1 MRSAPMW
8 LRLSWF
14 ALKRYF
20 VAALF
25 LLFADPLH
33 SAQSEPRVVR
43 IGILA
48 FRGNEEAQSFWS
60 PTLSQLQR
68 AMPDHRFELVPG
80 SAPFLTA
87 AVANQRLD
95 FLITNPG
102 HFLELKVDY
111 SVVAIATEQRMDGTP
126 SSESVAATVV
136 VPAESDILQ
145 LSDFKA
151 KRLAAVSS
159 DAFGYRAALREFLAR
174 GVDPATDSQLLFV
187 GFPVEG
193 VLKAIT
199 SGRAD
204 GGVIRACL
212 LEDLIQQGAIDPSS
226 FRVVGRLQSGLLK
239 CQISTRLY
247 PGWAFVKVAQTPAI
261 LSAAVA
267 SKLLA
272 LQPSEGE
279 VAWTAPEDYG
289 PVQDLYRTLKI
300 GPYAPFARLGMLDF
314 LWQNRIAGAFILM
327 AALWWI
333 VHAMRVSHLLR
344 KRTAELAF
352 AYEAARVRGEQIEH
366 AQRLSL
372 MGEMASSLA
381 HEINQPLAVISM
393 AAQNAQIALER
404 DPANVAYLQKALDR
418 IVEFTARASG
428 IIDNM
433 RNFGHQ
439 DTQAAEA
446 IQLSDAVAETV
457 KIFQARLTQEGVVAV
472 LDVPPNLPPVRM
484 PPVPF
489 QQVLI
494 NMLGNACDAYRS
506 ANETATEVRDIRID
520 GQVVN
525 RSVRLRVQD
534 RAGGV
539 PPSLIDRIFEPFF
552 TTKGKKRGTGL
563 GLSICY
569 AIVRQAGGTLS
580 VHNEN
585 GGAVFEITLPIDGE
599 AAGQDAHSQESL
611 V

>member
-381 HEINQPLAVISM
+381 HEINQPLAAILSYARGCERRMSAGTDLESIKTGVERIAVQAERAGAIVRRMRDFVQKKPSVQEPIDLTEIVRDALLLFEPTAQSRNISVEARTPDGACRVYADRLQIEEVLLNLM
-393 AAQNAQIALER
+393 QNALEAIVER
-404 DPANVAYLQKALDR
+404 DEGHICVSLEQLD
-418 IVEFTARASG
+418 
-428 IIDNM
+428 
-433 RNFGHQ
+433 H
-439 DTQAAEA
+439 
-446 IQLSDAVAETV
+446 
-457 KIFQARLTQEGVVAV
+457 K
-472 LDVPPNLPPVRM
+472 
-484 PPVPF
+484 
-489 QQVLI
+489 
-494 NMLGNACDAYRS
+494 
-506 ANETATEVRDIRID
+506 
-520 GQVVN
+520 
-525 RSVRLRVQD
+525 LRVGVTD
-534 RAGGV
+534 NGGGV
-539 PPSLIDRIFEPFF
+539 APGSIPLLFDAFF
-552 TTKGKKRGTGL
+552 TTKANGLGL
-563 GLSICY
+563 GLSISLT
-569 AIVRQAGGTLS
+569 IVEAHGGHLGVETDQP
-580 VHNEN
+580 
-585 GGAVFEITLPIDGE
+585 GQTTFWFTLPCLE
-599 AAGQDAHSQESL
+599 E
-611 V
+611 

>member
-80 SAPFLTA
+80 SAPFLPT

-381 HEINQPLAVISM
+381 HEINQPLAAILSYARGCERRISAGTDLETIKTGVERIAVQAERAGAIVRRM
-393 AAQNAQIALER
+393 RDFVQKKPSVQEPIDLTEIVRDALLLFEPTAQSRNISVEARTPDGACRVYADRLQIEEVLLNLMQNALEAIVER
-404 DPANVAYLQKALDR
+404 DEGHIGVSLEQLD
-418 IVEFTARASG
+418 
-428 IIDNM
+428 
-433 RNFGHQ
+433 H
-439 DTQAAEA
+439 
-446 IQLSDAVAETV
+446 
-457 KIFQARLTQEGVVAV
+457 K
-472 LDVPPNLPPVRM
+472 
-484 PPVPF
+484 
-489 QQVLI
+489 
-494 NMLGNACDAYRS
+494 
-506 ANETATEVRDIRID
+506 
-520 GQVVN
+520 
-525 RSVRLRVQD
+525 LRVGVTD
-534 RAGGV
+534 NGGGV
-539 PPSLIDRIFEPFF
+539 APGSIPLLFDAFF
-552 TTKGKKRGTGL
+552 TTKANGLGL
-563 GLSICY
+563 GLSISLT
-569 AIVRQAGGTLS
+569 IVEAHGGHLGVETDQP
-580 VHNEN
+580 
-585 GGAVFEITLPIDGE
+585 GQTTFWFTLPCLE
-599 AAGQDAHSQESL
+599 E
-611 V
+611 

>member
-1 MRSAPMW
+1 MRSAPMR
-8 LRLSWF
+8 LSLSWF
-14 ALKRYF
+14 VLKRYF

-33 SAQSEPRVVR
+33 SEQSEPRVVR

-48 FRGNEEAQSFWS
+48 FRGNEEAQRFWS

-80 SAPFLTA
+80 SAPFLTT

-102 HFLELKVDY
+102 HFLELEVDY

-126 SSESVAATVV
+126 SSESVAATVL

-212 LEDLIQQGAIDPSS
+212 LEDLIQQGAIEPGS

-261 LSAAVA
+261 LSSAVA

-381 HEINQPLAVISM
+381 HEINQPLAAILSYARGCERRISAGTDLESIKTGVERIAVQAERAGAIVRRM
-393 AAQNAQIALER
+393 RDFVQKKPSVQEPIDLTEIIRDALLLFEPTAQSRNISVEAQTPDGACRVYADRLQIEEVLLNLMQNALEAIGER
-404 DPANVAYLQKALDR
+404 DEGRICVSLEQLD
-418 IVEFTARASG
+418 
-428 IIDNM
+428 
-433 RNFGHQ
+433 H
-439 DTQAAEA
+439 
-446 IQLSDAVAETV
+446 
-457 KIFQARLTQEGVVAV
+457 K
-472 LDVPPNLPPVRM
+472 
-484 PPVPF
+484 
-489 QQVLI
+489 
-494 NMLGNACDAYRS
+494 
-506 ANETATEVRDIRID
+506 
-520 GQVVN
+520 
-525 RSVRLRVQD
+525 LRVGVTD
-534 RAGGV
+534 NGGGV
-539 PPSLIDRIFEPFF
+539 APGSIPLLFEAFF
-552 TTKGKKRGTGL
+552 TTKANGLGL
-563 GLSICY
+563 GLSISLT
-569 AIVRQAGGTLS
+569 IVEAHGGHLGVETDQP
-580 VHNEN
+580 
-585 GGAVFEITLPIDGE
+585 GQTTFWFTLPCLE
-599 AAGQDAHSQESL
+599 E
-611 V
+611 

>member
-1 MRSAPMW
+1 MSGLLAPIC
-8 LRLSWF
+8 SFF
-14 ALKRYF
+14 A
-20 VAALF
+20 VLF
-25 LLFADPLH
+25 LLFAGPLY
-33 SAQSEPRVVR
+33 ADQSEPRVVR

-48 FRGNEEAQSFWS
+48 FRGNEEAERFWS

-87 AVANQRLD
+87 AVANHRLD

-102 HFLELKVDY
+102 HYLELEVDY
-111 SVVAIATEQRMDGTP
+111 SAVAVATEQRMDGTP
-126 SSESVAATVV
+126 SSEAVAATVV

-145 LSDFKA
+145 LSDFRG

-314 LWQNRIAGAFILM
+314 LWQNRIPGAFILM

-381 HEINQPLAVISM
+381 HEINQPLAAILSYARGCERRISAGTDLESIKTGVERIAVQAERAGAIVRRM
-393 AAQNAQIALER
+393 RDFVQKKPSVQEPIDLTEIIRDALLLFEPTAQSRNISVEAQTPDGACRVYADRLQIEEVLLNLMQNALEAIGER
-404 DPANVAYLQKALDR
+404 DEGHICVSLEQLD
-418 IVEFTARASG
+418 
-428 IIDNM
+428 
-433 RNFGHQ
+433 H
-439 DTQAAEA
+439 
-446 IQLSDAVAETV
+446 
-457 KIFQARLTQEGVVAV
+457 K
-472 LDVPPNLPPVRM
+472 
-484 PPVPF
+484 
-489 QQVLI
+489 
-494 NMLGNACDAYRS
+494 
-506 ANETATEVRDIRID
+506 
-520 GQVVN
+520 
-525 RSVRLRVQD
+525 LRVGVTD
-534 RAGGV
+534 NGGGV
-539 PPSLIDRIFEPFF
+539 APGSIPVLFDAFF
-552 TTKGKKRGTGL
+552 TTKANGLGL
-563 GLSICY
+563 GLSISLT
-569 AIVRQAGGTLS
+569 IVEAHGGHLGVETDQP
-580 VHNEN
+580 
-585 GGAVFEITLPIDGE
+585 GQTTFWFTLPCLE
-599 AAGQDAHSQESL
+599 E
-611 V
+611 